1 MAIKKKS
8 KLSEF
13 DKAWPILQKGITKV
27 INLLDGLPE
36 KQFTAKEYTVLM
48 STVMMTCIQ
57 PCFGDQNALC
67 LYDKYKESLKVYNNK
82 MVLPVLRAKH
92 DEFLLQEFG
101 RGWENHKVM
110 VTFLST
116 MFGYLDR
123 YFLPRFGQPSL
134 RSLGPRTFHDL
145 VYEEM
150 KNKLEDILV
159 TMIHNEREGGKIDWT
174 LVKNMVGMF
183 VEIGVHSVDFY
194 EHEIELPM
202 LTDAAAY
209 YSRKAALW
217 IEDHSFPN
225 YMLKVDE
232 CLQRENE
239 RARNY
244 MHVGSVSK
252 LLEKVQHELLVCYE
266 DKLLENKQCCALLRD
281 NKFEDLSQMYK
292 LFCNIPNGLQ
302 AIAAFV
308 QQQVADEGTDL
319 IKQGENTPNDTK
331 VLVMNLIKLDEK
343 YMKYLTDCFLNNSL
357 IHKVLKEGFE
367 KFCNKMGA
375 GVSSAEVL
383 ATFCDILLR
392 EEGKSRQMSDDTI
405 EETLEKVIKFI
416 SYIYDKDLFAEFHRN
431 KLAHR
436 LLYHKNS
443 NDYQEQRFLTKLKQE
458 FGGHLTSK
466 METMITDMTLAKEKQ
481 ASFANYLN
489 KIPASNPGNDLSVT
503 VLNTASWPD
512 YKSTNLRLPREMV
525 KSVEVFNDFYQR
537 NHTKRK
543 LTWNYSL
550 GTSVIETTFGTKPY
564 ELVMTPHQA
573 AVVLLF
579 NEGTTLSFAYIKEQ
593 LNLANEDIARLLHS
607 LSCAKYKILSKDGS
621 TKTVSPSDE
630 FTINTEF
637 SAKMKRV
644 KMSLPTVE
652 EKKKVTQEVDKDRR
666 YAIEASII
674 RIMKSLK
681 VLPYQQLLNNCIGQL
696 EAKFKPDLKVMKR
709 IVEDLISR
717 EFLERDTQD
726 ATIFRYV
733 A

>member
-1 MAIKKKS
+1 MTINKKS

-13 DKAWPILQKGITKV
+13 EKAWPILQKGITKV

-36 KQFTAKEYTVLM
+36 NQFTAKEYTVLM
-48 STVMMTCIQ
+48 STIMVTCIQ
-57 PCFGDQNALC
+57 PRLGDQNALC
-67 LYDKYKESLKVYNNK
+67 LYEKYKESLKLYNK

-101 RGWENHKVM
+101 RRWENHKVM
-110 VTFLST
+110 VTCLST

-123 YFLPRFGQPSL
+123 YFLPRLGHPSL
-134 RSLGPRTFHDL
+134 KSLGPRTFHDL

-150 KNKLEDILV
+150 KNKLKDILA
-159 TMIHNEREGGKIDWT
+159 TMIHNEREGGNIDWT
-174 LVKNMVGMF
+174 LVKNMLGMF
-183 VEIGVHSVDFY
+183 VEIGLHSVDFY

-209 YSRKAALW
+209 YSRKAAVW
-217 IEDHSFPN
+217 IEDLSFPH

-244 MHVGSVSK
+244 MPVDSVSK

-266 DKLLENKQCCALLRD
+266 DKLLENEQCCALLRD
-281 NKFEDLSQMYK
+281 NKFEDLSRMYK
-292 LFCNIPNGLQ
+292 LFVNIPNGLQ

-308 QQQVADEGTDL
+308 QQQVADEGRDL

-343 YMKYLTDCFLNNSL
+343 YMKYLSECFLNNSL

-375 GVSSAEVL
+375 EVL
-383 ATFCDILLR
+383 ATFCDIVLR
-392 EEGKSRQMSDDTI
+392 DEGKSSQMSDDAI
-405 EETLEKVIKFI
+405 EETLEKVTKFI
-416 SYIYDKDLFAEFHRN
+416 SYIDDKDLFAEFYRN
-431 KLAHR
+431 KLARR
-436 LLYHKNS
+436 LLNHKNS

-466 METMITDMTLAKEKQ
+466 METMVTDMTLAKEKQ
-481 ASFANYLN
+481 TSFVNYLN
-489 KIPASNPGNDLSVT
+489 KIPASNAGNDLSVT

-550 GTSVIETTFGTKPY
+550 GTSIIGTTFGTKPY

-579 NEGTTLSFAYIKEQ
+579 NEGNTLSFAYIKEQ

-621 TKTVSPSDE
+621 TKTVSPLDE

-644 KMSLPTVE
+644 KMSLPAVE
-652 EKKKVTQEVDKDRR
+652 EKKKVVTQEVDKDRR

-681 VLPYQQLLNNCIGQL
+681 VLPYQQLLNNCIEQL

-709 IVEDLISR
+709 IIEDLISR
-717 EFLERDTQD
+717 EFLERDTED
-726 ATIFRYV
+726 ATIFKYV